1 MCPIEIYNSLQCSGV
16 LFGRLHWREEMIDKA
31 IAVYSIVEDIL
42 KAIGHREDK
51 RRFMSDAEVI
61 TTGIVSALFFCGNI
75 EKARAFMYDTGLIH
89 NMLSKSR
96 FCRRL
101 HAVSD
106 LIYDIFHQL
115 GMALKMID
123 ISTEYLIDSF
133 PVPICDNIR
142 ISRSRIVDSEEF
154 RGYIPSKK
162 RYFYGVRVHVLTT
175 SDGIPVEFAFLPG
188 GANDVRGLGVL
199 YLDLPP
205 ESEVYGDKAYTDYT
219 VEDALKTFDNVN
231 FDPIRKKNSTRYD
244 EPLVRQ
250 YKKMIRKRIETTFS
264 LISSFF
270 PKWIHAVTLRGFLI
284 KISLFIFAFTLDRAF
299 L

>member
-1 MCPIEIYNSLQCSGV
+1 
-16 LFGRLHWREEMIDKA
+16 MIDKA
-31 IAVYSIVEDIL
+31 ISIYTIVDDIF
-42 KAIGHREDK
+42 KAIQHQEDK
-51 RRFMSDAEVI
+51 RRDMSDAEVV
-61 TTGIVSALFFCGNI
+61 TTGIVSAMFFSGNM
-75 EKARAFMYDTGLIH
+75 EKARAFMKGTNLIPH
-89 NMLSKSR
+89 MLSKSR
-96 FCRRL
+96 FCRRI
-101 HAVSD
+101 HAVAD
-106 LIYDIFHQL
+106 LMHDIFHQL
-115 GMALKMID
+115 GMVIKEINP
-123 ISTEYLIDSF
+123 STEYLMDSF

-142 ISRSRIVDSEEF
+142 ISRCRIVDSEEF

-205 ESEVYGDKAYTDYT
+205 DSEVYGDKAYTDYT
-219 VEDALKTFDNVN
+219 VEDALKTFDSINL
-231 FDPIRKKNSTRYD
+231 DPIRKKNSTRYD

-250 YKKMIRKRIETTFS
+250 YKKMIRRRIETAFS
-264 LISSFF
+264 LISSLF

-284 KISLFIFAFTLDRAF
+284 KISLFIFASTLDRAF